1 MITEIV
7 AIVWA
12 AVSSSIVTIV
22 ALIWLFVAYPEK
34 VEKWVSMMARL
45 VAFASG
51 RAARTH
57 MATDIQ
63 STIDAQRKKLNTHEE
78 IAPYGVSIKWSNADE
93 VQTDLK
99 ENRILVMM
107 RPYTS
112 QSRNLA
118 HVVSV
123 YVPKALLPKARKY
136 VEPNLMCGIDHVV
149 SKSILESNTS
159 ALEYYSDELMGKIGE
174 EVRSYVVKMD
184 EIHRN
189 GALTRMV
196 LPELKRLAV
205 MYPREPDDRAFADS
219 MELARVVHGF
229 VTKEAGVDVSPSCV
243 GQHIRMAI
251 VAVARPEKVLQAKTT
266 SHFMFVEGML
276 RRDVDHF
283 YIVSTGPLIRYAKEL
298 VEDCQRGLNL
308 RELHAEEYM
317 GEFRGNTTK
326 MFCALLSRK
335 TL

>member
-1 MITEIV
+1 VITEII
-7 AIVWA
+7 AMIWA

-34 VEKWVSMMARL
+34 VEKWVSMATRL

-99 ENRILVMM
+99 ENRILIMM

-112 QSRNLA
+112 QARNLA

-149 SKSILESNTS
+149 SKSVLESNTS
-159 ALEYYSDELMGKIGE
+159 ALEYYTGEVMSKIGHE
-174 EVRSYVVKMD
+174 ARSYVVMMD
-184 EIHRN
+184 EVHRN
-189 GALTRMV
+189 GALTRVV
-196 LPELKRLAV
+196 LPELKRLTIL
-205 MYPREPDDRAFADS
+205 YPQEPDETVFADS
-219 MELARVVHGF
+219 EELARVVHGF
-229 VTKEAGVDVSPSCV
+229 VTKKAGVDVSPSCM
-243 GQHIRMAI
+243 GHHIRMAI
-251 VAVARPEKVLQAKTT
+251 VPVARPEKVLEAKTS
-266 SHFMFVEGML
+266 SHFMFIEGML
-276 RRDVDHF
+276 RRGVDHF
-283 YIVSTGPLIRYAKEL
+283 YVVSTGPLIKYAQEL

-308 RELHAEEYM
+308 QQLHAEEYV
-317 GEFRGNTTK
+317 GEFRGKATK
-326 MFCALLSRK
+326 MFCAVLSRK
-335 TL
+335 TP